1 MNKKRLVY
9 IGTLLVFLAVL
20 TGVCFSDRHTGKST
34 AAKNTGDTLHLQTQT
49 EKTTEYGDMERLK
62 EAEQAI
68 SDITANASF
77 KVFGGY
83 PADESFFVW
92 LGSEYGTD
100 MLVKLAD
107 KMKTEN
113 AGADVWYEMLGK
125 SIHVVWSE
133 YGRDYFASSE
143 WTDIIWK
150 EPADSSCIRLDFIGD
165 INFDSGW
172 CTMKAAGDTG
182 HVADCISEDI
192 RNELQSADFTMVNNE
207 FVYTK
212 ASAAQD
218 KEYVFRAKPE
228 AAGAL
233 EVFGTDMVSI
243 ANNHVFDFGEQGF
256 LDTLETLENNKI
268 VYSGG
273 GRNLKE
279 ASAARYVIIGGRKIA
294 IVSATEIERFS
305 HYTQKAGEQ
314 TSGVLK
320 TQQTKALQAAI
331 RTAKKNSDYVIA
343 YMHWG
348 AEGTVNYD
356 KEQREIAKLCAKA
369 GADAV
374 IGGHPH
380 RMQGV
385 SFEEGTPVA
394 YSLGNF
400 WFSTGTL
407 YTAIAQIQI
416 DDKGELSL
424 RMLPCVQKNLKT
436 SLLAGVE
443 EKKEFYHYLADVS
456 SGVGIDEDGRIHAYK
471 DVNMPG
477 ESPYAYTSGR
487 RYGLRFDNVDLDM
500 RLIDF
505 VGNVKDG
512 VQTGN

>member
-20 TGVCFSDRHTGKST
+20 TGVCFSDRHIPKST
-34 AAKNTGDTLHLQTQT
+34 SAKKTGDTRHLQTQT
-49 EKTTEYGDMERLK
+49 EEITEYGNMDFE

-68 SDITANASF
+68 SDITANASV
-77 KVFGGY
+77 KVFSGY
-83 PADESFFVW
+83 PVDESFFVW

-100 MLVKLAD
+100 MLAKLAD
-107 KMKTEN
+107 RMKKEN
-113 AGADVWYEMLGK
+113 AGADVWYEMMGK

-133 YGRDYFASSE
+133 YCRDHFASSE

-165 INFDSGW
+165 INFDSNC
-172 CTMKAAGDTG
+172 CTMKAAGDSG
-182 HVADCISEDI
+182 HIADCISEDI

-212 ASAAQD
+212 VSKAQD
-218 KEYVFRAKPE
+218 KEYVFRADPE
-228 AAGAL
+228 TVSAL

-256 LDTLETLENNKI
+256 SDTLETLEKNKI

-279 ASAARYVIIGGRKIA
+279 ASAVRYVIIGGRKIA
-294 IVSATEIERFS
+294 VVSATEIERFS
-305 HYTQKAGEQ
+305 HYTKKAGEH
-314 TSGVLK
+314 TPGVLK
-320 TQQTKALQAAI
+320 TQQTKALFSAI
-331 RTAKKNSDYVIA
+331 RTAEKNSDYVIA

-348 AEGTVNYD
+348 AEGAVKCD
-356 KEQREIAKLCAKA
+356 REQNEIAKQCAKA

-385 SFEEGTPVA
+385 SFVEGTPVA

-424 RMLPCVQKNLKT
+424 RMLPCVQKNMKT
-436 SLLAGVE
+436 SLLGSEE

-456 SGVGIDEDGRIHAYK
+456 TGVGIDEDGRIHAYK

-505 VGNVKDG
+505 VGNIEEG
-512 VQTGN
+512 VQADN